1 MDLGKVGRSV
11 SESRRVG
18 TVQYNIIDDSRH
30 FIFKIIRNLNYLL
43 LRTVSNCASC
53 DNEGR

>member
-18 TVQYNIIDDSRH
+18 TVQYNIIDDPRH
-30 FIFKIIRNLNYLL
+30 FIFKIIRNLNNLL

>member
-11 SESRRVG
+11 SESIHVG
-18 TVQYNIIDDSRH
+18 TVQYYIINDPRH

-43 LRTVSNCASC
+43 LRTVSNCASY